1 MNKNYSM
8 VASDKIF
15 ATLEC
20 NGRVVARL
28 SERNFSS
35 IDEVVRTVRRIAGQF
50 VGLAR
55 LVIRNQTQGWSTQ
68 VAIAAPRRQ
77 AAQAMPRVDR
87 NGQYLIPWQVA

>member
-35 IDEVVRTVRRIAGQF
+35 IDEVVRHGSPASRAS
-50 VGLAR
+50 LWA
-55 LVIRNQTQGWSTQ
+55 LHGW
-68 VAIAAPRRQ
+68 
-77 AAQAMPRVDR
+77 
-87 NGQYLIPWQVA
+87 